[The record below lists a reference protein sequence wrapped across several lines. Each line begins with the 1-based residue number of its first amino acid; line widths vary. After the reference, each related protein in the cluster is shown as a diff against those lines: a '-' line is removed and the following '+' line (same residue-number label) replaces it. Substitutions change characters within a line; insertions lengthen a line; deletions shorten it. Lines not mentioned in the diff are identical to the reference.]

1 MVGTVG
7 TLVHGTGTY
16 RYLPILL
23 ILQALCILKFNL
35 SSPYPS
41 LPPPPIH
48 NRHFI
53 TSEIGL
59 DYRIRTS
66 TELSTVGTGP
76 SIKISHKSFPGPV
89 SSPRVDHIAFSSID
103 GASFKS
109 EKNLFR
115 RDILSVFWQFM
126 GKVIEKENIIIT
138 STWFSKGTVP
148 FHLVPRYLPTLQL
161 SYNTV
166 ITVL

>member
-1 MVGTVG
+1 MVPEPW
-7 TLVHGTGTY
+7 
-16 RYLPILL
+16 YLPILL

-66 TELSTVGTGP
+66 TELSTVGTGLT
-76 SIKISHKSFPGPV
+76 IQISQKSFPGPV

-109 EKNLFR
+109 AKNKNLFR
-115 RDILSVFWQFM
+115 RDILSVFGQFM

-138 STWFSKGTVP
+138 ST
-148 FHLVPRYLPTLQL
+148 
-161 SYNTV
+161 
-166 ITVL
+166 